1 MINLSHRNNITNL
14 LPYNSIGCE
23 LGVFE
28 GNFSK
33 ELYSSGKFDRLY
45 LVDIFSGHACNFGKH
60 YIDASVLHDMV
71 KAKFLKCPEIEV
83 VQQDSIAFLKTTDIK
98 FDFIYIDTVHSYE
111 HLSQELLLS
120 RDVIKKGGYICGHD
134 YCNEFEGVIRAVR
147 EFCELYKYQPII
159 TEESQYPSFII
170 KTA

>member
-28 GNFSK
+28 GNFSQ

-45 LVDIFSGHACNFGKH
+45 LIDIFAGHACNFGKH
-60 YIDASVLHDMV
+60 YMDASVLYDMV
-71 KAKFLKCPEIEV
+71 KNKFLQCPEIEV
-83 VQQDSIAFLKTTDIK
+83 VKQDSISFLKTTDIK

-111 HLSQELLLS
+111 HLKQELSLAHN
-120 RDVIKKGGYICGHD
+120 VIKSCGYICGHD
-134 YCNEFEGVIRAVR
+134 YCDEFSGVINAVL
-147 EFCELYKYQPII
+147 EFSEKHRYEVII
-159 TEESQYPSFII
+159 TEENSYPSFII
-170 KTA
+170 HTK